1 MVVAFGWSVTR
12 WIGKKEL
19 GLSTKINRLSG
30 FFSWADIWGH
40 IHLSKM
46 TYASA
51 TLALTSV
58 ACCQK
63 RCQLSTNWG
72 FTQIAKNMH
81 KSGSFWV
88 LKFQFQ
94 LSKIET
100 TCHFVRL
107 E

>member
-1 MVVAFGWSVTR
+1 M
-12 WIGKKEL
+12 
-19 GLSTKINRLSG
+19 
-30 FFSWADIWGH
+30 WGH

-58 ACCQK
+58 ARYQK
-63 RCQLSTNWG
+63 RCQLAVNQG
-72 FTQIAKNMH
+72 FAQIAKNMH
-81 KSGSFWV
+81 KSGSFGL

-100 TCHFVRL
+100 TCRFVRL